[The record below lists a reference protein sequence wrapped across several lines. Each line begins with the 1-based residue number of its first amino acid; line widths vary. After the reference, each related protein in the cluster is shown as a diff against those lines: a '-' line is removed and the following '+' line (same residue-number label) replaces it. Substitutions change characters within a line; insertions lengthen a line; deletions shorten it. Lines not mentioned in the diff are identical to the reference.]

1 VQYRRL
7 YVLVEGNDDERLI
20 ERIIKPELE
29 KRYHSVQL
37 YRYAVQPPKKIEN
50 FLKSIVS
57 MKADYMILTDINHSP
72 CVTQRKN
79 LLKTKKIKSRLVEDD
94 KIIVVIKEIESWYL
108 AGLERETLKKLGI
121 SYSEKR
127 TDSLTKE
134 RFDRLISDKYV
145 SRIDFMQEILENFQ
159 VETAK
164 QKNKSFNY
172 FITKSN
178 IC

>member
-1 VQYRRL
+1 
-7 YVLVEGNDDERLI
+7 
-20 ERIIKPELE
+20 
-29 KRYHSVQL
+29 
-37 YRYAVQPPKKIEN
+37 
-50 FLKSIVS
+50 
-57 MKADYMILTDINHSP
+57 MKADYIILTDINHSP

-94 KIIVVIKEIESWYL
+94 NIFVVIKEIESWYL
-108 AGLERETLKKLGI
+108 AGLDKETHKKLGI

-134 RFDRLISDKYV
+134 RFDGLMSNKYV

-159 VETAK
+159 LETAK

-172 FITKSN
+172 FSKKRVAPAPHSRSV
-178 IC
+178 

>member
-1 VQYRRL
+1 
-7 YVLVEGNDDERLI
+7 VEGNDDERFI

-37 YRYAVQPPKKIEN
+37 YRYATQPPKKIEN
-50 FLKSIVS
+50 FIKSIVS
-57 MKADYMILTDINHSP
+57 MKADYIILTDMNHSP

-94 KIIVVIKEIESWYL
+94 KIIIVIKEIESWYL
-108 AGLERETLKKLGI
+108 AGLDRGTLKKLGI

-134 RFDRLISDKYV
+134 RFDGLMSDKYV
-145 SRIDFMQEILENFQ
+145 SRIDFMQEIPENFQ

-172 FITKSN
+172 FIQKRLAPTPHSRSL
-178 IC
+178 